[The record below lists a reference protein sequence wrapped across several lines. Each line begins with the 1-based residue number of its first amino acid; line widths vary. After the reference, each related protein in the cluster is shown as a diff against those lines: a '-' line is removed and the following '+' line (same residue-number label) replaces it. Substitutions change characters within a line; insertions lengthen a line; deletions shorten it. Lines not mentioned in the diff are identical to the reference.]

1 MRPLSITLLS
11 LVAAVAI
18 GACSAV
24 APAASPAASAT
35 SLATDAAASASP
47 SQPATEAPATEA
59 PATEAPATR
68 APASEAPA
76 SEAPASEAPASEA
89 PEPTMDHAAMT
100 PVDVTIVDF
109 AFEPATV
116 QVAVGQTVRWTNEGG
131 QPHTVKSDD
140 GTIASPIVL
149 REPFEWTAEG
159 DAGTSIAYICGI
171 HPSMRGTIEIT
182 R

>member
-59 PATEAPATR
+59 PATEAPAT
-68 APASEAPA
+68 EAPA
-76 SEAPASEAPASEA
+76 TQAPATQAPASEA

-171 HPSMRGTIEIT
+171 HPSMKGTIEIT

>member
-47 SQPATEAPATEA
+47 SQPATEAPATRA
-59 PATEAPATR
+59 PAT
-68 APASEAPA
+68 
-76 SEAPASEAPASEA
+76 EAPASEAPASEA

-171 HPSMRGTIEIT
+171 HPSMKGTIEIT

>member
-47 SQPATEAPATEA
+47 SQPATEAPATRA
-59 PATEAPATR
+59 PATASPTASPAT
-68 APASEAPA
+68 AS
-76 SEAPASEAPASEA
+76 

-100 PVDVTIVDF
+100 PVDVTMVDF

-171 HPSMRGTIEIT
+171 HPSMKGTIEIT